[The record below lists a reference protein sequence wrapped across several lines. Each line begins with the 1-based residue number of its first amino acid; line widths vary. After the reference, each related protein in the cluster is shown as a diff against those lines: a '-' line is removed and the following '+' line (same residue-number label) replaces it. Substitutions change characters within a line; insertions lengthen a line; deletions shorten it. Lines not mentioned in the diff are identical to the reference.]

1 MDGAEQVQTHL
12 KAKVGSH
19 AMKGKQLKEQ
29 QEYQFTQLIP
39 NLGGRIFSPLFC
51 CKNAEIGHTPAV
63 GHTPQ
68 FYTKEL
74 FRSIKTDADWSSC
87 MM

>member
-29 QEYQFTQLIP
+29 QEYRFTQLIP
-39 NLGGRIFSPLFC
+39 NLGGVFFPPLHSAV
-51 CKNAEIGHTPAV
+51 KMLKLDTLLLLDTLPNSTPRDC
-63 GHTPQ
+63 
-68 FYTKEL
+68 L
-74 FRSIKTDADWSSC
+74 
-87 MM
+87 

>member
-29 QEYQFTQLIP
+29 QEYRFTQLIP
-39 NLGGRIFSPLFC
+39 NLGGGCFFPSFC

-68 FYTKEL
+68 FYSEGL
-74 FRSIKTDADWSSC
+74 FMSIKTDADRSLC

>member
-39 NLGGRIFSPLFC
+39 NLGACFFFFIL
-51 CKNAEIGHTPAV
+51 
-63 GHTPQ
+63 
-68 FYTKEL
+68 L
-74 FRSIKTDADWSSC
+74 
-87 MM
+87 

>member
-39 NLGGRIFSPLFC
+39 NLGACFFLHSAVKMLKLDTLLLLDTLPTS
-51 CKNAEIGHTPAV
+51 TPRNC
-63 GHTPQ
+63 
-68 FYTKEL
+68 L
-74 FRSIKTDADWSSC
+74 
-87 MM
+87 

>member
-1 MDGAEQVQTHL
+1 MQNRCKTHL
-12 KAKVGSH
+12 KAKDGSH

-39 NLGGRIFSPLFC
+39 NLGCVFSLC

-63 GHTPQ
+63 GYTSQ

-74 FRSIKTDADWSSC
+74 FMSIKTDAD
-87 MM
+87 